1 MENYLII
8 ILRTLI
14 GFFSFFILM
23 RFMGKRE
30 VGQLSLFDLII
41 ILSIADLMVLGI
53 DGFDKDLL
61 YSLIPMLVVAV
72 IQKIMAFLSL
82 KFAKIR
88 DLIDGKSSYI
98 IINGQ
103 INLKEMKK
111 QRYNM
116 GDLYTQLHSLGIKS
130 IQEVEIAIL
139 ETSGKLSAFKGKKD
153 IDASLPVIISGE
165 IDYFL
170 LESLGKNK
178 AWIEKTKHTQVVDTI
193 TTGIADESSISFVTD
208 KKQEIVDFAKTIIDC
223 TAAVADL
230 VGASSDLELPDD
242 FLH

>member
-14 GFFSFFILM
+14 GFFTFFILL

-53 DGFDKDLL
+53 DGFDQDLF
-61 YSLIPMLVVAV
+61 YSIIPMLIVAL
-72 IQKIMAFLSL
+72 IQRIIAFLSL

-98 IINGQ
+98 IINGK
-103 INLKEMKK
+103 INVKEMKK

-116 GDLYTQLHSLGIKS
+116 GDLYTQLRSLGIKS

-139 ETSGKLSAFKGKKD
+139 ETSGNLSAFKIKKD
-153 IDASLPVIISGE
+153 VDASLPIIVSGE
-165 IDYFL
+165 IDYIL
-170 LESLGKNK
+170 LDSLGKNK
-178 AWIEKTKHTQVVDTI
+178 NWLDNELKNKNVKL
-193 TTGIADESSISFVTD
+193 E
-208 KKQEIVDFAKTIIDC
+208 EILGACIIDNQISI
-223 TAAVADL
+223 VE
-230 VGASSDLELPDD
+230 GYK
-242 FLH
+242 

>member
-14 GFFSFFILM
+14 GFFTFFVLL

-53 DGFDKDLL
+53 DGFDNDLL
-61 YSLIPMLVVAV
+61 YSIIPMLIVAL
-72 IQKIMAFLSL
+72 IQRMIALLSL
-82 KFAKIR
+82 KFAKFR

-98 IINGQ
+98 IINGK
-103 INLKEMKK
+103 INLKEMKR

-116 GDLYTQLHSLGIKS
+116 GDLYTQLRSLGIKS

-139 ETSGKLSAFKGKKD
+139 ETSGNLSAFKSKKD
-153 IDASLPVIISGE
+153 IDASLPIIVSGE
-165 IDYFL
+165 IDYIL
-170 LESLGKNK
+170 LDSLGKNIK
-178 AWIEKTKHTQVVDTI
+178 WLNSEIKRNKIEQNDILGACIIDNKLAIVEKTNYD
-193 TTGIADESSISFVTD
+193 GSFP
-208 KKQEIVDFAKTIIDC
+208 
-223 TAAVADL
+223 L
-230 VGASSDLELPDD
+230 
-242 FLH
+242 